1 MTFAPIEDAVAA
13 IARGEFVVV
22 VDDADRENEGDLIL
36 AAEMATPDKIGFMV
50 RHTSGL
56 ICVPL
61 VGERLDV
68 LRIPMMVSHSTDR
81 RHTAFTVSV
90 DYAPETT
97 TGISAADRA
106 ATIRALVDPRI
117 DGDDFTRPGHIFPL
131 RYQAGGVLRRAGHTE
146 AAVDLAVLAGLH
158 PAGVLAEIV
167 TDDGA
172 IARLDA
178 LMELA
183 EHYRLPVIQIAD
195 LISFRRERQQL
206 IRRGAEARLPTEYG
220 EFRAIAYESL
230 LDHREHIA
238 LVKGD
243 VAGKDGALVRVHSEC
258 LTGDTLASLRC
269 DCGFQLRD
277 AMRQVQEEGCGV
289 VLYLRGHEGR
299 GIGLIHKLEAYAL
312 QDHGRDTVEANLELG
327 LPTDARDYG
336 VGALILADLGVTTM
350 RLLTNNPTKRA
361 GIEGYG
367 LKIIETV
374 PLEVPPT
381 SENLA
386 YLRTKAEKLGHL
398 IHLEEADARP

>member
-1 MTFAPIEDAVAA
+1 MRFASIEEAVDAVK
-13 IARGEFVVV
+13 RGEFVVV

-36 AAEMATPDKIGFMV
+36 AAEMATAEKIGFMV

-61 VGERLDV
+61 LGERLDE
-68 LRIPMMVSHSTDR
+68 LRIPMMVSHSTDSR
-81 RHTAFTVSV
+81 RTAFTVSV

-97 TGISAADRA
+97 TGISASDRA
-106 ATIRALVDPRI
+106 ATVRALVDRST
-117 DGDDFTRPGHIFPL
+117 DSADLTRPGHIFPL

-146 AAVDLAVLAGLH
+146 AAVDLAVLAGMR

-172 IARLDA
+172 IARLPA
-178 LMELA
+178 LLEFA
-183 EHYRLPVIQIAD
+183 DRHGLPIIQIAD
-195 LISFRRERQQL
+195 LIAYRRERQQL
-206 IRRGAEARLPTEYG
+206 IRRGAEARLPTKYG

-243 VAGKDGALVRVHSEC
+243 VAGREGVLVRVHSEC
-258 LTGDTLASLRC
+258 LTGDTLSSLRC

-277 AMRQVQEEGCGV
+277 AMRQVQEEGSGV

-299 GIGLIHKLEAYAL
+299 GIGLMHKVEAYAL

-336 VGALILADLGVTTM
+336 VGAQILADLGVTTI

-367 LKIIETV
+367 LEIVETV

-381 SENLA
+381 RENLA

-398 IHLEEADARP
+398 IHVEEADARS